1 MLVLCVVP
9 DVVLL
14 VVYAP
19 VAVAVPVIVDVC
31 SPEVVEL
38 VVSVPD
44 TLLDVALPVCVET
57 VPVSGGALGRTGCR
71 AVRFG
76 C

>member
-1 MLVLCVVP
+1 M
-9 DVVLL
+9 
-14 VVYAP
+14 YAP

-57 VPVSGGALGRTGCR
+57 VPVR
-71 AVRFG
+71 AVLWAELVAVLSVSAVETL
-76 C
+76 